1 MVLMVHLLV
10 VINRQACDH
19 ITLSVPWS
27 FDRTLILL
35 ELIHYYYYFEKI
47 KIKED
52 QQPSTAKF
60 SWVAGISFKLSSLL
74 R

>member
-1 MVLMVHLLV
+1 MVSMVHLLV

-35 ELIHYYYYFEKI
+35 ELIHYFFIFLK
-47 KIKED
+47 K
-52 QQPSTAKF
+52 
-60 SWVAGISFKLSSLL
+60 
-74 R
+74 

>member
-10 VINRQACDH
+10 VINCQACDHH

-35 ELIHYYYYFEKI
+35 ELIH
-47 KIKED
+47 
-52 QQPSTAKF
+52 
-60 SWVAGISFKLSSLL
+60 
-74 R
+74 